1 MKNIYDNL
9 LILILCVF
17 VIVSIV
23 ILLNKDKVTFTNRFE
38 DVIPGVKSQVET
50 KTNPDEDFRFYE
62 HTPDMQNEQEGQ
74 VKEEPL
80 PGERTITVKGVSF
93 TMILVEGGT
102 FQMGATSAQGSD
114 GSYDERPIHNVT
126 LGSYYIGKTEVT
138 QALWKAVIDSEPF
151 IHKGNNRPVDNICW
165 NDCQSFISMLNDLTG
180 EVFRL
185 PTEAEWEYAAR
196 GGQKSKG
203 YKYSGSN
210 TLKNVAWYD
219 DYEGGTH
226 KVATKR
232 PNELG
237 IYDMSGNVAEWCN
250 DSYDKDYYASS
261 PSNNPQGPTPHR
273 DPMFESKVIR
283 GGAYYGFANYCRVSC
298 RDHYSPSFYHSSF
311 GLRLALSIE

>member
-1 MKNIYDNL
+1 MKNIFDKFL
-9 LILILCVF
+9 TLTLCIL
-17 VIVSIV
+17 VIVSI
-23 ILLNKDKVTFTNRFE
+23 IIALRKNNRPEIKYE
-38 DVIPGVKSQVET
+38 DIVSSYLKET
-50 KTNPDEDFRFYE
+50 EPIEDFRFYE
-62 HTPDMQNEQEGQ
+62 HTPDVQTEQEEQ
-74 VKEEPL
+74 IKEEPL
-80 PGERTITVKGVSF
+80 PKEKTFTVKGVSF

-114 GSYDERPIHNVT
+114 GSYNERPVHNVT
-126 LGSYYIGKTEVT
+126 LSTYYIGKTEVT
-138 QALWKAVIDSEPF
+138 QALWKVVIDSDPF

-180 EVFRL
+180 KVFRL

-210 TLKNVAWYD
+210 TLEDVAWYND
-219 DYEGGTH
+219 EDCTH

-237 IYDMSGNVAEWCN
+237 IYDMSGNVSEWCN

-261 PSNNPQGPTPHR
+261 PSNDPQGPPPHK
-273 DPMFESKVIR
+273 DPMFESKVVR
-283 GGAYYGFANYCRVSC
+283 GGAYRSFAYDCRVSC
-298 RDHYSPSFYHSSF
+298 RDHWSPSFFNSRL
-311 GLRLALSIE
+311 GLRIALSIE